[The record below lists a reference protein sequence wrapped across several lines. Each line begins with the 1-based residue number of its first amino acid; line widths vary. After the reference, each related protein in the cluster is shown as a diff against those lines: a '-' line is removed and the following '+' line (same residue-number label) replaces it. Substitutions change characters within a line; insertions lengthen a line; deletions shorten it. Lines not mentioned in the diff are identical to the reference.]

1 MRIANGVGVAC
12 VLAALVGCAAPSPEK
27 VCDRAVEVASEVPV
41 QRCREVMTDLKSSS
55 PQEYDRHAK
64 CIVRANNDA
73 SLKECLDG
81 GPELGP
87 PPTPAEADWDR
98 VRQCTGLIKVINEEQ
113 GKHGNAAGDTPE
125 DLKTLGDALDGTA
138 KRIGDVQLRDE
149 KLKAFRGEYKKMSED
164 LANAARDTATAGD
177 DSEKRNAAITVMRG
191 IGPREDKL
199 VGDINVYCQVG
210 G

>member
-125 DLKTLGDALDGTA
+125 DLDGTA